1 MFVSSVAAACIHPRN
16 CAAFFDADCL
26 ILSNSHTLQTQFN
39 GFAKHDRSLSPAGTV
54 GDHTRPYDQQGKLHE
69 VFCLHDI
76 CCPFRFSHIDL
87 TTSLLYNRR
96 CKILVKIR
104 RNILRLLIVEDEK
117 ELCDTIAKSLY
128 AAGYEVDTCYNGD
141 DALDYVLAEDYD
153 LIVLDLNLPGR
164 DGMDI
169 LRELRRTN
177 DETKVIILS
186 ARSQIADK
194 VEGLDAGANDYM
206 EKPFHLQELEARI
219 RSLTRRKF
227 VQKDVCLHCGAIRFD
242 TKERE
247 AYAKETLLPL
257 TRKESGILEYLLLN
271 QGRPVSQE
279 ELIEHVWDA
288 SVDSFSGSVRVH
300 MSSLRKKM
308 KAVLGYD
315 PILNKV
321 GEGYKLV
328 EGV

>member
-1 MFVSSVAAACIHPRN
+1 MLR
-16 CAAFFDADCL
+16 L
-26 ILSNSHTLQTQFN
+26 
-39 GFAKHDRSLSPAGTV
+39 G
-54 GDHTRPYDQQGKLHE
+54 E
-69 VFCLHDI
+69 
-76 CCPFRFSHIDL
+76 
-87 TTSLLYNRR
+87 
-96 CKILVKIR
+96 
-104 RNILRLLIVEDEK
+104 NILRLLIVEDEK
-117 ELCDTIAKSLY
+117 QLCDTIAKSLY
-128 AAGYEVDTCYNGD
+128 AAGYEVDTCYDGD
-141 DALDYVLAEDYD
+141 EALDYVLTEEYD

-164 DGMDI
+164 DGMEI
-169 LRELRRTN
+169 LRELRQDN

-227 VQKDVCLHCGAIRFD
+227 VQEDVCVRCGAIRFD
-242 TKERE
+242 TKKRE
-247 AYAKETLLPL
+247 AYAKDALLSL

-300 MSSLRKKM
+300 VSSLRKKL
-308 KAVLGYD
+308 KSVLGYD
-315 PILNKV
+315 PIINKV
-321 GEGYKLV
+321 GEGYKIT